1 MKKNSI
7 KNIRINEEVL
17 RALTD
22 IIRNNVKDPRVD
34 PMRTSVTDVEVAP
47 DLKTCKIYISILG
60 DDDQKKD
67 NMTGLKSSG
76 GFIRHELAE
85 KVNLRNTPEL
95 TFIEDDSIEYG
106 VRMSKLIDEVTAR
119 DRANEKEDGHDE

>member
-17 RALTD
+17 RTLTD

-60 DDDQKKD
+60 DDDQKK
-67 NMTGLKSSG
+67 NTMTGLKSSG

>member
-67 NMTGLKSSG
+67 TMTGLKSSG

>member
-60 DDDQKKD
+60 DDDQKK
-67 NMTGLKSSG
+67 NTMTGLKSSG

-119 DRANEKEDGHDE
+119 DRAKEKEDGHDE

>member
-60 DDDQKKD
+60 DDDQKK
-67 NMTGLKSSG
+67 NTMTGLKSSG